1 MIRRWLRTLLGGSRR
16 SGRDGTGMGR
26 LSSTAERMR
35 IVRGVR
41 DFMEQNYD
49 LRYNV
54 MKQTE
59 EFRPK
64 NRQDGTCENY
74 DGRNFSND
82 STIFSYD
89 STNWRQLTDREMRRI
104 AIEQMEQV
112 GVAWS
117 VDVELYVRSALVPA
131 YNPVTDYLDGCG
143 AWDGR
148 EDHIR
153 RMATRVPTSY
163 REWPDL
169 FHRWLLAMVAQWMN
183 LSRDFGNGIVPLLIG
198 GQGTHKSTFCKLI
211 LPPELREYYIDD
223 VKMDSAEQVERM
235 LGRMLLVNIDEYNAK
250 TVREQ
255 AKIKRIL
262 TEKDVQ
268 SRKMRSDQYVM
279 RPRTASFIAT
289 TNEREPLCDPTG
301 SRRYVCCEVEG
312 LIDTD
317 TPVPYQQMYAQAVTE
332 LRRGERYW
340 LSGEEE
346 AEMERHNQA
355 YRCQSSPE
363 EVLLSYFAPAERR
376 KEHFIRAVDIQKAL
390 RRHVSPADVPNIKVL
405 TNALKVTRFPYGS
418 YNGYRGWYALDL
430 TGESS
435 VLQWSDLAESIIA
448 EDRKKLETGGA
459 GQSGTATSNNGGG
472 TGGDPDPDKGK
483 N

>member
-41 DFMEQNYD
+41 DFMEQHYD

-64 NRQDGTCENY
+64 KRQDGTCENY

-169 FHRWLLAMVAQWMN
+169 FHRWQLQ
-183 LSRDFGNGIVPLLIG
+183 R
-198 GQGTHKSTFCKLI
+198 
-211 LPPELREYYIDD
+211 LPRLVR
-223 VKMDSAEQVERM
+223 
-235 LGRMLLVNIDEYNAK
+235 GRS
-250 TVREQ
+250 
-255 AKIKRIL
+255 
-262 TEKDVQ
+262 EK
-268 SRKMRSDQYVM
+268 
-279 RPRTASFIAT
+279 
-289 TNEREPLCDPTG
+289 
-301 SRRYVCCEVEG
+301 
-312 LIDTD
+312 
-317 TPVPYQQMYAQAVTE
+317 
-332 LRRGERYW
+332 
-340 LSGEEE
+340 
-346 AEMERHNQA
+346 
-355 YRCQSSPE
+355 
-363 EVLLSYFAPAERR
+363 
-376 KEHFIRAVDIQKAL
+376 
-390 RRHVSPADVPNIKVL
+390 
-405 TNALKVTRFPYGS
+405 
-418 YNGYRGWYALDL
+418 
-430 TGESS
+430 
-435 VLQWSDLAESIIA
+435 
-448 EDRKKLETGGA
+448 
-459 GQSGTATSNNGGG
+459 
-472 TGGDPDPDKGK
+472 
-483 N
+483 